1 MNAESSM
8 KFEDALKRLEGIVRD
23 LESGEIEIERAL
35 SLFEEGTKLVKICAK
50 KLLKIEKK
58 VEILKKGED
67 GNDVLE
73 LFAGVE

>member
-50 KLLKIEKK
+50 KLIKFEK
-58 VEILKKGED
+58 
-67 GNDVLE
+67 
-73 LFAGVE
+73 